1 MILSYEVED
10 ENLTPFEKFF
20 LFEAPLEKPKR
31 KNVKVIK
38 VRGGS
43 RGKDY
48 TQMDEDES
56 SDNSSEDTNN
66 DTSDDNSDNT
76 EDSEDN
82 GGNTSDDDNESSSDE
97 DNTDDSDNDEESEDN
112 EDYTSDN
119 NSDSSDDSGDS
130 DDGSDGEEDNEDYT
144 SDGGDDDTGDD
155 SDNDS
160 SDDSDNDSSDSSEDE
175 KNNKIEKLRKFNL
188 FKDFIKLRG
197 TLETYIEKLDSIV
210 SDNNEINSLYKNVTN
225 RFRTLNE
232 LIYDYM
238 VIKFERNT
246 YFKSFLFYQRVIAT
260 MQFNIDLL
268 EKVKK
273 KEQSLIKSKNNKLK

>member
-76 EDSEDN
+76 KDS
-82 GGNTSDDDNESSSDE
+82 E

-119 NSDSSDDSGDS
+119 DSDNSDGGDNSDE
-130 DDGSDGEEDNEDYT
+130 EEDNEDYT
-144 SDGGDDDTGDD
+144 SDGGDDDTGD
-155 SDNDS
+155 N
-160 SDDSDNDSSDSSEDE
+160 SDNDSSDSSEDE

-268 EKVKK
+268 GKVKK

>member
-76 EDSEDN
+76 KDS
-82 GGNTSDDDNESSSDE
+82 E

-119 NSDSSDDSGDS
+119 DSDNTDDSDNDEESEDNEDYTSDNDSDNSDGGDNSDE
-130 DDGSDGEEDNEDYT
+130 EEDNEDYT
-144 SDGGDDDTGDD
+144 SDGGDDDTGD
-155 SDNDS
+155 N
-160 SDDSDNDSSDSSEDE
+160 SDNDSSDSSEDE

-268 EKVKK
+268 GKVKK

>member
-82 GGNTSDDDNESSSDE
+82 S
-97 DNTDDSDNDEESEDN
+97 DDSDNDEESEDN

-119 NSDSSDDSGDS
+119 DSDNSDDSDNDEESEDNEDYTSDNDS
-130 DDGSDGEEDNEDYT
+130 DNSDGGDNSDEEEDNEDYT
-144 SDGGDDDTGDD
+144 SDGGDDDTG
-155 SDNDS
+155 
-160 SDDSDNDSSDSSEDE
+160 DDSDNDSSDSSEDE

-268 EKVKK
+268 GKVKK

>member
-76 EDSEDN
+76 KDS
-82 GGNTSDDDNESSSDE
+82 E

-119 NSDSSDDSGDS
+119 DSDNTDDSDNDEESEDNEDYTSDNDSDNSDGGDNSDE
-130 DDGSDGEEDNEDYT
+130 EEDNEDYT
-144 SDGGDDDTGDD
+144 SDGGDDDTG
-155 SDNDS
+155 
-160 SDDSDNDSSDSSEDE
+160 DDSDNDSSDSSEDE

-268 EKVKK
+268 GKVKK